1 MVSSGAPARP
11 TARQRIKRALDP
23 VPGAVPAARTLVEA
37 ARMWWHYRVTGLAAE
52 AAFWT
57 LFSLP
62 PMILGLISTVGF
74 VGDRLGP
81 DTVQQV
87 TDTILDWS
95 GRFFTDN
102 VMEQVIQP
110 TVADTLDGGRADL
123 LSIGF
128 LISLWSGSRALNVF
142 LDTIMIMYGQSGER
156 SIFRMRVMSLGLYL
170 GTLLVGAVVFPLVL
184 VGPRTLGS
192 LLPDAVDF
200 VMALYW
206 PTVGVLGLG
215 VVTLLFHIATPIR
228 SPYWRDVPGAVLAVL
243 VWVLASAGVRLWA
256 EGAVGGPSVYG
267 PLAAPIVVMVW
278 LFFISLAILLG
289 AGLNGAIRR
298 LWPPEEYRGPRIRAA
313 EWWDLR
319 RSTHDERRQQEHDA
333 ADAGE
338 EFQPMRR

>member
-1 MVSSGAPARP
+1 
-11 TARQRIKRALDP
+11 
-23 VPGAVPAARTLVEA
+23 
-37 ARMWWHYRVTGLAAE
+37 MWWHYRVTGLAAE

-87 TDTILDWS
+87 TDTILEWS
-95 GRFFTDN
+95 SRFFTGN
-102 VMEQVIQP
+102 VMEQVIEP
-110 TVADTLDGGRADL
+110 TVRDTLDGGRADL

-128 LISLWSGSRALNVF
+128 LVSLWSGSRALNVF
-142 LDTIMIMYGQSGER
+142 IDTIMIMYGQSGER

-170 GTLLVGAVVFPLVL
+170 GTLVAGSIVFPLVL
-184 VGPRTLGS
+184 IGPRTLSGW
-192 LLPDAVDF
+192 LPDAVDF
-200 VMALYW
+200 VMVLYW
-206 PTVGVLGLG
+206 PVVGILGLG
-215 VVTLLFHIATPIR
+215 VVTMLFHIATPVR
-228 SPYWRDVPGAVLAVL
+228 SPFWRDVPGAVLAVV

-278 LFFISLAILLG
+278 LFFISLAVLLG

-298 LWPPEEYRGPRIRAA
+298 LWPPPEYRGPRVRAA

-319 RSTHDERRQQEHDA
+319 RETFEERQRTREA
-333 ADAGE
+333 AAEAGE
-338 EFQPMRR
+338 EFQPLRR